1 MSTTPQYEALFRR
14 NGSGVRT
21 VDFGPPCQRGACRA
35 AAWTRVDTSSI
46 YDYRRNNPDHA
57 DWREA
62 KDIFEFLMRERVF
75 APFSDSPRVYRRC
88 QWQLPLTGWVVVV
101 DDVIDIH

>member
-1 MSTTPQYEALFRR
+1 MVQVYGRWTLDRHVNVEHAKLQPGPASILP
-14 NGSGVRT
+14 RT
-21 VDFGPPCQRGACRA
+21 
-35 AAWTRVDTSSI
+35 I
-46 YDYRRNNPDHA
+46 YDDRRNNPDDG

-62 KDIFEFLMRERVF
+62 KDIFEFLTRERVF